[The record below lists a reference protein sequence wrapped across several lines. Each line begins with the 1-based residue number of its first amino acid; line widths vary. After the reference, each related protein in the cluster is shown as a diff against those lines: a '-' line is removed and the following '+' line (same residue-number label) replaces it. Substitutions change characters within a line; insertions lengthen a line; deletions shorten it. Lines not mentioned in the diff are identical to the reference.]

1 MSSKAKT
8 SSSIEAS
15 QPSSEVGK
23 DKRAV
28 ENSASER
35 EIERRAYEIYLERGE
50 QPGSHLD
57 DWLQAEHELSIN
69 AFNSSHESD

>member
-1 MSSKAKT
+1 MSSKQKT

-23 DKRAV
+23 DRREV
-28 ENSASER
+28 ENLASER

-50 QPGSHLD
+50 QPGRDLD

-69 AFNSSHESD
+69 ALHSSHESD

>member
-1 MSSKAKT
+1 MSSKPKT
-8 SSSIEAS
+8 SNHIEVS

-23 DKRAV
+23 DRREV
-28 ENSASER
+28 ENLASER

-50 QPGSHLD
+50 QPGRDLD
-57 DWLQAEHELSIN
+57 DWLQAEHELSFN

>member
-1 MSSKAKT
+1 MSSKPKT
-8 SSSIEAS
+8 SSNLEGS

-23 DKRAV
+23 DERAV
-28 ENSASER
+28 ENLASER

-50 QPGSHLD
+50 QPGRGLD

-69 AFNSSHESD
+69 AFNSSGR

>member
-50 QPGSHLD
+50 QPGSDLD
-57 DWLQAEHELSIN
+57 DWLQAEHELSFN

>member
-1 MSSKAKT
+1 MSSKQKT

-23 DKRAV
+23 DER
-28 ENSASER
+28 ENLASER

-50 QPGSHLD
+50 QPGRDLD

-69 AFNSSHESD
+69 ALHSSHESD

>member
-1 MSSKAKT
+1 MSSKPKT
-8 SSSIEAS
+8 SGSTEAS

-23 DKRAV
+23 DERAV
-28 ENSASER
+28 ESLASEQ

-50 QPGSHLD
+50 QPGRDVD

-69 AFNSSHESD
+69 AFNSRHESD

>member
-8 SSSIEAS
+8 SSRIEAS

-23 DKRAV
+23 DERAV

-50 QPGSHLD
+50 QPGSDLD